1 MKQRNHTFDFLCG
14 ICIIRM
20 IMLHVTNACGF
31 GTESWWT
38 SVMSWTYFFMSF
50 FFFKA
55 AYFNKTV
62 SGNTRDFILD
72 KARRRLIPYASWGIS
87 GNAIYFFFVIFIL
100 DPRNTIV
107 RQTVA
112 SHAWRT
118 SQFFGNIPCWFLIS
132 FFMAYVVAHLISKV
146 PPLFKIKSRGRTY
159 NFKIHWFILPL
170 PLLSYWLYTHDNP
183 LLFGLNN
190 VFIGIYLFYLGRV
203 WHFIIEKMGSEI
215 TLGVSGILLSAFIVV
230 NGIYHG
236 SYTMSDNLW
245 TGNPYVTILSIT
257 LVLCGLSGI
266 LLSVNMPR
274 IPVINYIG
282 EHSMVFFI
290 SHYPMLVLYKMIR
303 SANVHSIRGKWD
315 DYIILLIIIF
325 SICFLLVPHVEK
337 VPWLSG
343 RFKKTK

>member
-1 MKQRNHTFDFLCG
+1 
-14 ICIIRM
+14 
-20 IMLHVTNACGF
+20 
-31 GTESWWT
+31 
-38 SVMSWTYFFMSF
+38 
-50 FFFKA
+50 
-55 AYFNKTV
+55 
-62 SGNTRDFILD
+62 
-72 KARRRLIPYASWGIS
+72 
-87 GNAIYFFFVIFIL
+87 
-100 DPRNTIV
+100 
-107 RQTVA
+107 
-112 SHAWRT
+112 
-118 SQFFGNIPCWFLIS
+118 
-132 FFMAYVVAHLISKV
+132 
-146 PPLFKIKSRGRTY
+146 
-159 NFKIHWFILPL
+159 
-170 PLLSYWLYTHDNP
+170 
-183 LLFGLNN
+183 
-190 VFIGIYLFYLGRV
+190 
-203 WHFIIEKMGSEI
+203 
-215 TLGVSGILLSAFIVV
+215 
-230 NGIYHG
+230 
-236 SYTMSDNLW
+236 MSDNLW